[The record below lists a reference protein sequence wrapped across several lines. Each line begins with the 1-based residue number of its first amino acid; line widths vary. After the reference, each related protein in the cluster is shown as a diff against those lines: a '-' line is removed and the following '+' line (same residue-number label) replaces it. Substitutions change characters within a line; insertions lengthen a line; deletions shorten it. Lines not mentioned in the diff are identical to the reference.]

1 MLRRLRQSLA
11 LRLATFYT
19 VAFAVAASVL
29 FGVLYWILARALEA
43 RDREAVEH
51 RAEAFA
57 RAYEAGG
64 AAALRATLTS
74 DDSPEVR
81 SLFVRIIGADG
92 EATLASVP
100 ADWVGAPTQ
109 EILVPDGWGGWQA
122 RESRSVRVPQDAA
135 RDFAVASRVLS
146 DGRLLQVAR
155 STDSRSVLLA
165 PLRRAFIGVGLASLV
180 LSAVAGVALS
190 WRATRP
196 LRALADTTRGIL
208 DTGDS
213 SARVQPI
220 EGEGEL
226 AVLVRQ
232 LNTLLDRNAT
242 HVRVLREALDNIA
255 HDLRTP
261 LTRLRGSAEL
271 ALQAEGADPAEAQAA
286 LADCI
291 NESDRVLHLLEA
303 LLDVSAAEAGAL
315 RLNLDRVDLRTVV
328 EHSVDLYREVAEDKQ
343 IAVAVDQPVAAEVSA
358 DQVRLGQAVSNVL
371 DNALKYTPLGGR
383 VEVAT
388 TCDGKVARIVIT
400 DSGPGVPPEEREA
413 IWRRLYRTDAS
424 RTQRGFGLGL
434 SLVKAIVEAHR
445 GTVQVDDAP
454 GGGARFELTIPVA

>member
-11 LRLATFYT
+11 IRLAAFYT
-19 VAFAVAASVL
+19 VAFAVGACVL
-29 FGVLYWILARALEA
+29 FGVLYVILARALEA
-43 RDREAVEH
+43 RDRDAVER
-51 RAEAFA
+51 RAESFA

-64 AAALRATLTS
+64 AAALRATLSS
-74 DDSPEVR
+74 DDSPDVR
-81 SLFVRIIGADG
+81 SLFVRIIGSDG

-100 ADWVGAPTQ
+100 ADWIGAPSQ
-109 EILVPDGWGGWQA
+109 EIMVPDGWGGWRAQ
-122 RESRSVRVPQDAA
+122 ESRSVRVPQDAA

-165 PLRRAFIGVGLASLV
+165 PLRRAFIGVGLGSLA
-180 LSAVAGVALS
+180 LSAVAGIALS

-196 LRALADTTRGIL
+196 LRALATTTRGIL
-208 DTGDS
+208 DTGDL
-213 SARVQPI
+213 SARVQAI
-220 EGEGEL
+220 DGEGEL

-232 LNTLLDRNAT
+232 LNTLLERNAT

-271 ALQAEGADPAEAQAA
+271 ALQGEASDPRDAQAA

-315 RLNLDRVDLRTVV
+315 RLNVDRVDLRSVV
-328 EHSVDLYREVAEDKQ
+328 EHSVDLYKEVAEDKG
-343 IAVAVDQPVAAEVSA
+343 IEVAIDQPAPAEVSA
-358 DQVRLGQAVSNVL
+358 DQIRLGQAVSNVL
-371 DNALKYTPLGGR
+371 DNALKYTPRGGR
-383 VEVAT
+383 VGVT
-388 TCDGKVARIVIT
+388 TSCDAKMARIVIT
-400 DSGPGVPPEEREA
+400 DTGPGVPPEEREA
-413 IWRRLYRTDAS
+413 IWRRLYRADAS

-445 GTVQVDDAP
+445 GSVRVDDAP